1 MYNDATMAQSQ
12 ISRTLRG
19 EAAHSR
25 IVAILSQEEFDSRRA
40 LGRRICEEFSFVDA
54 LGRLQVAGCLKAL
67 ASLAERSSEI
77 VLPVPRGGVVDNR
90 PRQLAVDIP
99 EPVEVPS
106 HPAGIGALDVRL
118 VSTASERALWNT
130 LIAREH
136 PHGMTTFA
144 GCQLRYLVGSAHGWL
159 GAAGFSAAALRV
171 SARDRWIAWSEEQRR
186 DHLDRVVCLNRFLIR
201 PSVRC
206 PHLASHVLGRILRRL
221 PRDFDAGYGFRPW
234 LVESFADAGYDGTC
248 LRAANFLCV
257 GKTAGRGRQDRE
269 KRRGKTVKTV
279 FLYEL
284 ARNWRRKLGVP
295 WVDHAPALEP
305 GEGLNA
311 SDWAANEFGG
321 APLGDTRL
329 SARLVKSVGLLAAYP
344 GQKINANS
352 ASDRTAINAFYRL
365 IEMPA
370 ESAVS
375 VGNIL
380 APHRERSVQR
390 IRGQRTVL
398 AIQDG
403 TDLNFATRPGC
414 DGLQVV
420 GRNQTGAK
428 SLGLHMHATLAVT
441 DTGLP
446 LGVLRLGF
454 DPVKNR
460 SGAKETRRKTRRWLD
475 GFTDIA
481 RAVREVGGRT
491 RVISVCD
498 READCFELFD
508 AQRRSPRVDLLVRA
522 RHDRVLGAGQPK
534 LFATMSGGTPGG
546 RIDVEIDGLTARP
559 KSSRKKARP
568 ARRKRLANC
577 ELRFRRIA
585 LPATE
590 ITEGAGPVTLSAV
603 HIVETTPPED
613 EDPVQWFLLTTLKV
627 GSAKEAAEIVG
638 FYLQRWRIEDFFRV
652 LKSGCRI
659 EFLLFRTAERLQ
671 RAIAINAVIAWR
683 IMVMTLLGR
692 QVPDC
697 EPQLMFADH
706 ELDFLQD
713 YALENDLAPPE
724 RLGDAVRLVAH
735 LGGYRDRK
743 HDPDPGNQIMW
754 HGQTRLSSAALG
766 HRIGFRA
773 GQRHALRQA
782 EKPVVV
788 S

>member
-1 MYNDATMAQSQ
+1 MAQSQ
-12 ISRTLRG
+12 ISRRLRG
-19 EAAHSR
+19 ERARSR
-25 IVAILSQEEFDSRRA
+25 IIAILSQENFDSRRA
-40 LGRRICEEFSFVDA
+40 LGRRICAEFSFVDA
-54 LGRLQVAGCLKAL
+54 VGRLQVAGCLKAL
-67 ASLAERSSEI
+67 SSLAEESPDL
-77 VLPVPRGGVVDNR
+77 VLPAPQAGVADNR
-90 PRQLAVDIP
+90 PRQLARDVP
-99 EPVEVPS
+99 EPVGVPS
-106 HPAGIGALDVRL
+106 HPSRIGALAIRL
-118 VSTASERALWNT
+118 VSTASDRALWNT

-136 PHGMTTFA
+136 PQGMTTFA
-144 GCQLRYLVGSAHGWL
+144 GCQVRYLLGSAHGWL
-159 GAAGFSAAALRV
+159 GAAGISAAALRV
-171 SARDRWIAWSEEQRR
+171 SARDRWIGWSEEQRR
-186 DHLDRVVCLNRFLIR
+186 DHLNRVVCLNRFLIR

-206 PHLASHVLGRILRRL
+206 PHLASHVLGGILQRL
-221 PRDFDAGYGFRPW
+221 PRDFETRYGFVPW

-248 LRAANFLCV
+248 LRATNFLCV
-257 GKTAGRGRQDRE
+257 GKTTGRGRQDRE

-295 WVDHAPALEP
+295 WVSHAPALEP

-311 SDWAANEFGG
+311 ADWAANEFGV

-329 SARLVKSVGLLAAYP
+329 SARREKSVGLLAAYP
-344 GQKINANS
+344 CQKINANS
-352 ASDRTAINAFYRL
+352 ASDSTAINAFYRL

-370 ESAVS
+370 ESEVT

-390 IRGQRTVL
+390 IRAQRTVL

-403 TDLNFATRPGC
+403 TDLSFATRPGC

-420 GRNQTGAK
+420 GTNQTGAK

-454 DPVKNR
+454 DPVTNR
-460 SGAKETRRKTRRWLD
+460 SGAAGTRRKTRRWLD
-475 GFTDIA
+475 GFTDIV
-481 RAVREVGGRT
+481 RAVREVGGKT
-491 RVISVCD
+491 RVISVRD

-508 AQRRSPRVDLLVRA
+508 AERRSPRVDLLVRA
-522 RHDRVLGAGQPK
+522 RHDRVLGERHPK
-534 LFATMSGGTPGG
+534 LFATMSGGVPDG

-559 KSSRKKARP
+559 KSSRKKERP
-568 ARRKRLANC
+568 SRRKRLASC
-577 ELRFRRIA
+577 ELRFRRVT
-585 LPATE
+585 LRPTE
-590 ITEGAGPVTLSAV
+590 SMQGAEPVTLSAV

-627 GSAKEAAEIVG
+627 RTAKEAAEIVG

-706 ELDFLQD
+706 ELEFLHD
-713 YALENDLAPPE
+713 YALENDMATPD
-724 RLGDAVRLVAH
+724 RLGNAVRLVAH

-766 HRIGFRA
+766 HRIGLRA
-773 GQRHALRQA
+773 GQSHALRQA
-782 EKPVVV
+782 EKPVVM